1 MDINNYIILQRE
13 SKNNKCDSTTND
25 VSLVFEDIYE
35 MCPTKKVVREFIKN
49 EIQEINDEYDF

>member
-13 SKNNKCDSTTND
+13 SKNNKCDESTSD
-25 VSLVFEDIYE
+25 LLVFEDIYE
-35 MCPTKKVVREFIKN
+35 MCPTKKLVREFIKN